1 MSDQQT
7 DDAVERLKGL
17 LPGFEQGVLSTR
29 LPDSG
34 HPYGSLIKITVDES
48 FRATTLLS
56 ELAQHTENIA
66 EDSRASILLEQARG
80 DNTLDRARVTLVG
93 DIDAVDKEPDVRE
106 TFLETHPEA
115 SRYVDFDD
123 FSFYVFEFTKAR
135 FIGGFGDISW
145 VRASQF

>member
-7 DDAVERLKGL
+7 DDAVERLKRL
-17 LPGFEQGVLSTR
+17 LPDFDQGVLSTR

-34 HPYGSLIKITVDES
+34 HPYGSLIKITVDEA
-48 FRATTLLS
+48 FRVITLIS

-66 EDSRASILLEQARG
+66 EDSRASILLEESRG
-80 DNTLDRARVTLVG
+80 KNTLDRARVTLVG
-93 DIDAVDKEPDVRE
+93 SIEEVDKDPDIRE
-106 TFLETHPEA
+106 YFLETHPEA

-123 FSFYVFEFTKAR
+123 FSFYIFEFTKAR